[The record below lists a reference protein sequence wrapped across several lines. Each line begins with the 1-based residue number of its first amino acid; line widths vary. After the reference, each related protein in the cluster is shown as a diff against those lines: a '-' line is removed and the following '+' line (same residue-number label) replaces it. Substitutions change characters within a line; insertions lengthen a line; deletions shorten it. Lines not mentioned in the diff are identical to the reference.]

1 MFFIW
6 CNIACIGC
14 DCLCRIYIYLNLPV
28 ICEGDTRLNKNIRTD
43 LAMEARE
50 LWKESTDETTK
61 LLGVKAYEEIYGSF
75 KVTTVNILNEQGEK
89 ELSKPVGKYVTV
101 ELDGF
106 IRREENAFSK
116 AVMLIADE
124 LRDILNLEVTDT
136 VLVAGL
142 GNAAITP
149 DAIGPE
155 AISCVMVTRHLK
167 ERVPEYFAAFR
178 EVAAVQAGVLGTTGI
193 ESADLIA
200 AVSGKMRPDAIIA
213 VDALASCRMDRL
225 CRTIQISDTG
235 IVPGSGVGN
244 RRIALNRKTLGVPVI
259 AVGVPTVVDA
269 ASLAAEYTER
279 AGIQGM
285 SEAYFKQ
292 GEDMIV
298 TPREIDKNVRDMAK
312 LIGYG
317 VNAALHDG
325 LTIEDIDMFL
335 S

>member
-1 MFFIW
+1 M
-6 CNIACIGC
+6 NKM
-14 DCLCRIYIYLNLPV
+14 
-28 ICEGDTRLNKNIRTD
+28 NKNIRTD

-50 LWKESTDETTK
+50 LWRESAGETTK
-61 LLGVKAYEEIYGSF
+61 LSGVEVDEEIYGSF
-75 KVTTVNILNEQGEK
+75 KVTMVKILNEQGEK
-89 ELSKPVGKYVTV
+89 ELGKPVGRYVTT

-116 AVMLIADE
+116 AVMLIAEE
-124 LRDILNLEVTDT
+124 LRGVLNLGAADT
-136 VLVAGL
+136 ILVAGL

-200 AVSGKMRPDAIIA
+200 AISGKMRPDVVIA
-213 VDALASCRMDRL
+213 VDALASCRMDKL

-244 RRIALNRKTLGVPVI
+244 RRAALNRETLGMPVI

-269 ASLAAEYTER
+269 ASLAAEYAER
-279 AGIQGM
+279 AGVEGM
-285 SEAYFKQ
+285 SAERLKQ
-292 GEDMIV
+292 GEDIIV
-298 TPREIDKNVRDMAK
+298 TPRDIDRNVRDMAK

-317 VNAALHDG
+317 INAALHEG